1 LDYKIRWRDLRV
13 AFISPKPLAGDE
25 IVSRLDI
32 SLGVGSQGLKP
43 PWELGAVNAGYSP
56 GARRGHLAADLE
68 LTKFTSVFM
77 KEELRPPL
85 ERALEGIHHIEWL
98 LGQLS
103 TAERELKGER
113 LRKAKRCCLGR
124 QNFW

>member
-1 LDYKIRWRDLRV
+1 LECLDYKIRWRDLRV

-56 GARRGHLAADLE
+56 GAR
-68 LTKFTSVFM
+68 M
-77 KEELRPPL
+77 KELRPPL

-98 LGQLS
+98 LAQLS
-103 TAERELKGER
+103 TAERELKRRKIKKGEKM
-113 LRKAKRCCLGR
+113 LPWTPKFLVS
-124 QNFW
+124 